1 MVESDKK
8 LHVVVCLKS
17 VLDPEGVNSYALWG
31 RLEVDDSGRSFRS
44 VEIPRIVN
52 AYDEQALEIAL
63 RLRDTGVDCRIT
75 ALTVGPETSLVLLRR
90 AIAMGADD
98 CVLIDDPETAA
109 ADGFR
114 TASVIANVVSQ
125 IGEVDLVITGRQASD
140 YDQGTVP
147 AALAEYMKIAFVSM
161 AADAEMEDEAH
172 LRISRVTPLGRE
184 TVSVTLPAVVTVTN
198 EVGTPRYPSS
208 RGMMLARQTAPRRFT
223 VANLSP
229 APIRGLE
236 LRILSVPRL
245 ESRCEIIEG
254 DSPRAKAAG
263 LLARLRADGVLN
275 G

>member
-1 MVESDKK
+1 MVDSDNK

-17 VLDPEGVNSYALWG
+17 VLDPEAVNSYALWG

-44 VEIPRIVN
+44 VDIPRIVN
-52 AYDEQALEIAL
+52 AYDEQALEVAL
-63 RLRDTGVDCRIT
+63 RLRDAGVDCRIT
-75 ALTVGPETSLVLLRR
+75 ALTVGPETALAMLRR

-114 TASVIANVVSQ
+114 TASLIASVVAQ
-125 IGEVDLVITGRQASD
+125 IGEPDLVITGRQGSD

-147 AALAEYMKIAFVSM
+147 AALAEYMHVAFVSM
-161 AADAEMEDEAH
+161 AAHAELDDERH
-172 LRISRVTPLGRE
+172 LRVSRVTPLGRE

-208 RGMMLARQTAPRRFT
+208 RGMMLARQTAPRRFS
-223 VANLSP
+223 ALDLSP
-229 APIRGLE
+229 APVRALE
-236 LRILSVPRL
+236 LRTLSIPRL
-245 ESRCEIIEG
+245 ERRCEIIEG

-263 LLARLRADGVLN
+263 LLARLRAEGVLN

>member
-1 MVESDKK
+1 MAESAKQ

-31 RLEVDDSGRSFRS
+31 KLEVDDSGRSFRS

-52 AYDEQALEIAL
+52 AYDEQALEVAL
-63 RLRDTGVDCRIT
+63 RLRDGGVDCRIT
-75 ALTVGPETSLVLLRR
+75 ALTVGTEASLAMLRR

-98 CVLIDDPETAA
+98 CVLIEDTETAA

-114 TASVIANVVSQ
+114 TASIIAGAVSQ
-125 IGEVDLVITGRQASD
+125 IGEVDLVITGRQGSD

-147 AALAEYMKIAFVSM
+147 AALAEYLDVAFVSM
-161 AADAEMEDEAH
+161 AAEAEMDDEAQ
-172 LRISRVTPLGRE
+172 LRVSRVTPLGRE

-208 RGMMLARQTAPRRFT
+208 RGMMLARQTAPRRFS
-223 VANLSP
+223 APDLSP
-229 APIRGLE
+229 AAIRGIE
-236 LRILSVPRL
+236 LRSLSVPRV
-245 ESRCEIIEG
+245 EGRCEIIEG

-263 LLARLRADGVLN
+263 LLARLRAEGVFH

>member
-1 MVESDKK
+1 MVESDEK

-31 RLEVDDSGRSFRS
+31 KLEVDDSGRSFRS

-52 AYDEQALEIAL
+52 AYDEQAIEVAL
-63 RLRDTGVDCRIT
+63 RLRDAGVYCRIT
-75 ALTVGPETSLVLLRR
+75 ALTVGPEASLVLLRR

-98 CVLIDDPETAA
+98 CVLIDDPESAS

-114 TASVIANVVSQ
+114 TASIIASVVSQ
-125 IGEVDLVITGRQASD
+125 LGQVDLVIAGRQGSD

-147 AALAEYMKIAFVSM
+147 AALAEYLKVAFVSM
-161 AADAEMEDEAH
+161 TADAAPEDETH

-184 TVSVTLPAVVTVTN
+184 TVSLALPAVITVTN

-208 RGMMLARQTAPRRFT
+208 RGMMLARQNAPQRFS
-223 VANLSP
+223 AADLSP
-229 APIRGLE
+229 APKRGLE
-236 LRILSVPRL
+236 LRRLSVPRL
-245 ESRCEIIEG
+245 EGRCEIIGG
-254 DSPRAKAAG
+254 DSPQEKAAS
-263 LLARLRADGVLN
+263 LLARLREEGVLN

>member
-1 MVESDKK
+1 MVESDKR

-44 VEIPRIVN
+44 VEIPRVVN
-52 AYDEQALEIAL
+52 AYDEQALEVAL
-63 RLRDTGVDCRIT
+63 RLRDAGVDCRIT

-90 AIAMGADD
+90 AIAMGADG
-98 CVLIDDPETAA
+98 CVLIDDPEAAA

-114 TASVIANVVSQ
+114 TASIIARAVGQ
-125 IGEVDLVITGRQASD
+125 IGEVDLVITGRQGSD

-147 AALAEYMKIAFVSM
+147 AALAEYLDAAFVSM
-161 AADAEMEDEAH
+161 AADAELEDGSH
-172 LRISRVTPLGRE
+172 LRVSRVTPLGRE

-208 RGMMLARQTAPRRFT
+208 RGMMLARQTAPRRFN
-223 VANLSP
+223 APDLSP
-229 APIRGLE
+229 APRRGIE
-236 LRILSVPRL
+236 LRNLSVPRL

-254 DSPRAKAAG
+254 DSPRAKASG
-263 LLARLRADGVLN
+263 LLARLRAEGVLN

>member
-1 MVESDKK
+1 MVERDKK

-17 VLDPEGVNSYALWG
+17 VLDPEAVNSYALWG

-52 AYDEQALEIAL
+52 AYDEQAIEVAL
-63 RLRDTGVDCRIT
+63 RLRDAGVDCRIT
-75 ALTVGPETSLVLLRR
+75 ALTVGPEGSLAMLRR

-98 CVLIDDPETAA
+98 CVLIDDPEAAA

-114 TASVIANVVSQ
+114 TASIIASVVSQ
-125 IGEVDLVITGRQASD
+125 IGEVDLVITGRQGSD

-147 AALAEYMKIAFVSM
+147 AALAEYLEIAFVSM
-161 AADAEMEDEAH
+161 AADAELEDGSH
-172 LRISRVTPLGRE
+172 LRVSRVTPLGRE

-208 RGMMLARQTAPRRFT
+208 RGMMLARQTAPVRFS
-223 VANLSP
+223 ASDLSMNLV
-229 APIRGLE
+229 RGVE
-236 LRILSVPRL
+236 LRTISIPQL
-245 ESRCEIIEG
+245 ENRCEIIGG
-254 DSPRAKAAG
+254 DSPAAKAAG
-263 LLARLRADGVLN
+263 LLARLREEGVPI